1 MRVIIMDKKDLIRW
15 IDDRFLHW
23 GGSVETINSL
33 SSKILCE
40 LDNAIGE
47 ENATVE
53 SIKKKMMDTE
63 LYFSCI
69 FDLCDLLAREIEFN
83 SFKDKLND
91 MIMVPDRA
99 AQNKRAAAKEGKS
112 A

>member
-1 MRVIIMDKKDLIRW
+1 MDKKDLIRW

-69 FDLCDLLAREIEFN
+69 FLPNISLTLTILLIVFG
-83 SFKDKLND
+83 L
-91 MIMVPDRA
+91 
-99 AQNKRAAAKEGKS
+99 
-112 A
+112 